1 MQETKG
7 LIEQIKLHDKLA
19 IRVSSNSNND
29 LPAELMK
36 KLRRPHRKANYFF
49 VFIESGSVTHKVDL
63 KDLTITNGQLFFI
76 LPNQIHTAPAQSK
89 KNIKCFKMS
98 FDHNC
103 LSLLPKTFSF
113 LINPLNSQTISF
125 DNASKLRVKTL
136 FEILDNI
143 LNSKKGQK
151 DGEVILAY
159 LNSLMTDINNAY
171 FRNVVKENLMP
182 QKLSKY
188 IEFKVAVESNLT
200 EHHSINTIAKNLS
213 ITTNNLYNIVKEF
226 SGVSPKE
233 YITMS
238 LMLEAQRKLHYSKP
252 SIKELA
258 YELGFSDPDYFSRLF
273 KKSTKKSISNYLAD
287 IQDLSGN

>member
-1 MQETKG
+1 M
-7 LIEQIKLHDKLA
+7 
-19 IRVSSNSNND
+19 
-29 LPAELMK
+29 
-36 KLRRPHRKANYFF
+36 
-49 VFIESGSVTHKVDL
+49 
-63 KDLTITNGQLFFI
+63 
-76 LPNQIHTAPAQSK
+76 
-89 KNIKCFKMS
+89 
-98 FDHNC
+98 
-103 LSLLPKTFSF
+103 
-113 LINPLNSQTISF
+113 
-125 DNASKLRVKTL
+125 
-136 FEILDNI
+136 
-143 LNSKKGQK
+143 
-151 DGEVILAY
+151 AY
-159 LNSLMTDINNAY
+159 LNALMTEINNAY

-188 IEFKVAVESNLT
+188 IEFKVAVETNLT

-233 YITMS
+233 YITMC

>member
-1 MQETKG
+1 
-7 LIEQIKLHDKLA
+7 
-19 IRVSSNSNND
+19 
-29 LPAELMK
+29 
-36 KLRRPHRKANYFF
+36 
-49 VFIESGSVTHKVDL
+49 
-63 KDLTITNGQLFFI
+63 
-76 LPNQIHTAPAQSK
+76 
-89 KNIKCFKMS
+89 MS

-125 DNASKLRVKTL
+125 DNASRLRVKTL

-143 LNSKKGQK
+143 LNSKKDQK
-151 DGEVILAY
+151 DGEVILAH
-159 LNSLMTDINNAY
+159 LNSLMTEINNAY

-188 IEFKVAVESNLT
+188 IEFKVAVETNLT

-273 KKSTKKSISNYLAD
+273 KKSTKKSISRYLAD